1 MGIVKKYITHLGSEF
16 LYFILNAGRMG
27 IYLFTCLFNVIK
39 PPYKIIPVVRQLYF
53 IGARSMTVIVVT
65 GLFTGMVVALLGY
78 HNLQKFGSVDLLG
91 SAVGLGLIQELGPV
105 LAALMVIGRAGS
117 SICAEL
123 GIMRHSEQIDALEC
137 MGIDPYRFLLV
148 PKYIATIISL
158 PILTCVFIVVGV
170 FGGYLVAVVMHG
182 ISEGSY
188 FIGMYD
194 SVKWFDIRL
203 GLTKSLLFG
212 LIIVW
217 ISTFKGYFLH
227 LNRSGSFGAEGV
239 SRVTTDAVV
248 LSSISILVGDY
259 LVGTIML

>member
-1 MGIVKKYITHLGSEF
+1 MDTIKRSIEKLGTEF
-16 LYFILNAGRMG
+16 LYFLLESGRMG
-27 IYLFTCLFNVIK
+27 IFFITCVFNLLT
-39 PPYKIIPVVRQLYF
+39 PPYKLAPIIRQVYF
-53 IGARSMTVIVVT
+53 FGARSVVVILVT

-105 LAALMVIGRAGS
+105 LTALMVIGRAGS
-117 SICAEL
+117 SICAEI

-137 MGIDPYRFLLV
+137 MGIDPYRFILA
-148 PKYIATIISL
+148 PKYVAAIISL
-158 PILTCVFIVVGV
+158 PILTCIFIVVGV
-170 FGGYLVAVVMHG
+170 FGGYLVAVELHG
-182 ISEGSY
+182 VSEGSY
-188 FIGMYD
+188 FQGMYD

-203 GLTKSLLFG
+203 GLTKSLIFG

-227 LNRSGSFGAEGV
+227 LMRSGSFGAEGV

-248 LSSISILVGDY
+248 MSSIAILAGDY